1 MVKFLKHGT
10 AIAWMLVLGIVI
22 AIALS
27 VRLLQDTAE
36 LRFERDVNRMVFSDN
51 LDLLNNLRAQAGL
64 TSDSVRNVEEAAT
77 TSPNAPYIVISIA
90 DHRLWYKQGDSVLFT
105 APVATASGK
114 ELVGASGGQHWRFET
129 PRGRL
134 VVQSKDSNPAWVP
147 PDWHYVE
154 QARTRG
160 LGLVHLE
167 RGQSY
172 AGYSVQGANVIEP
185 NGEPAPPPKE
195 GHELVA
201 NGNVIVPPFG
211 TAQRRYLGTLGTRRL
226 DLGDGYG
233 IHGTD
238 EPNSIGRSVS
248 HGCVRMLN
256 QDVEQL
262 YPMVPVG
269 TPVYIY

>member
-1 MVKFLKHGT
+1 MFRFLRHGV
-10 AIAWMLVLGIVI
+10 AIAWLVVLGILI
-22 AIALS
+22 AILLS
-27 VRLLQDTAE
+27 VKLLRDTTE

-51 LDLLNNLRAQAGL
+51 LDLLTNMRAQAGVE
-64 TSDSVRNVEEAAT
+64 SDSARKLLEAANRA
-77 TSPNAPYIVISIA
+77 PNAPYIVVSIA
-90 DHRLWYKQGDSVLFT
+90 DHRLWFKQGDSVLFT

-114 ELVGASGGQHWRFET
+114 ELVAGGGAEHWRFET

-134 VVQSKDSNPAWVP
+134 VVQAKDSNPAWVP
-147 PDWHYVE
+147 PLWHYVE
-154 QARTRG
+154 QAKSRG

-172 AGYSVQGANVIEP
+172 AGYTVQGANVILP
-185 NGEPAPPPKE
+185 DGQPAPAAKE
-195 GHELVA
+195 GRELVA
-201 NGNVIVPPFG
+201 NGHIIVPPFG
-211 TAQRRYLGTLGTRRL
+211 TVQRRYMGTLGTRRL

-238 EPNSIGRSVS
+238 EPNSIGHSVS

-256 QDVEQL
+256 KDVEQL